1 MVDTIQNLVNTKL
14 KKEDILE
21 ISRQINEGNKELQ
34 KKENQIINLI
44 RQIPIE
50 DKSRIIDV
58 LNKMIVDKN
67 RLDTIEM
74 LDNEGLLNKLAIM
87 PTEKRKETINI
98 VNKAVGKRNKY
109 KVATKTPK
117 TNGAK
122 FSGNPTSIEYE
133 ER

>member
-1 MVDTIQNLVNTKL
+1 
-14 KKEDILE
+14 
-21 ISRQINEGNKELQ
+21 
-34 KKENQIINLI
+34 
-44 RQIPIE
+44 
-50 DKSRIIDV
+50 
-58 LNKMIVDKN
+58 MIVDKN
-67 RLDTIEM
+67 SLDTIEM
-74 LDNEGLLNKLAIM
+74 LDNEGLLNKLTIM

-117 TNGAK
+117 ARSSK